1 MELLMLTSIKVPKST
16 STKSRDEDKM
26 YNLSREERLVKKQL
40 VRLWRSALPLLP
52 NPTNVHICVL
62 LSGGNTYMSMEYGC
76 MPEIAFYRITDRFKG
91 ALVHG
96 ARCLVANCVLNAKP
110 STELQMEVGVFNVPA
125 SWVKRS
131 NL

>member
-1 MELLMLTSIKVPKST
+1 MELLMQIPIKVPKST
-16 STKSRDEDKM
+16 STNPLDEDNM
-26 YNLSREERLVKKQL
+26 DNLSREEKLVKKQL

-62 LSGGNTYMSMEYGC
+62 LSGGNTYMSIEYGC
-76 MPEIAFYRITDRFKG
+76 KPEIAFYRITDRFKG
-91 ALVHG
+91 ALVRG
-96 ARCLVANCVLNAKP
+96 ARCLVAGCVLNAKP
-110 STELQMEVGVFNVPA
+110 SAELRLEVGGFDVPA

>member
-1 MELLMLTSIKVPKST
+1 MKTSINVSKSI

-26 YNLSREERLVKKQL
+26 YNLSREEKLVKKQL

-76 MPEIAFYRITDRFKG
+76 KPEIAFYRITDRFKG
-91 ALVHG
+91 ALVRG
-96 ARCLVANCVLNAKP
+96 ARCLVAGCVLNAKP
-110 STELQMEVGVFNVPA
+110 GAELRLEVGGFDVPA